1 MTASE
6 EEKGLKDLILV
17 TGKLVYRQ
25 LDIQG
30 TRAKKDIFYLLIIIK
45 VWKKENIRSRVIW
58 VFLDIRL
65 FIGNEDLVPEREETF
80 PSWL

>member
-45 VWKKENIRSRVIW
+45 V
-58 VFLDIRL
+58 
-65 FIGNEDLVPEREETF
+65 
-80 PSWL
+80 